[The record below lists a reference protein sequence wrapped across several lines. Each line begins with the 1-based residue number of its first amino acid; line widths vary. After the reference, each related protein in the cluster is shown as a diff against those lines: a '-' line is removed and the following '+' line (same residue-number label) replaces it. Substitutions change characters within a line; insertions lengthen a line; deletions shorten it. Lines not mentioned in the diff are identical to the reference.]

1 MSTGSQAERL
11 DRAVDQLLSGSRP
24 AADRSLEPLLDAASL
39 VRAAMPPIP
48 AAEDFESRLAGRI
61 EQGKRLVSPFDALER
76 FARRAQRH
84 PKRIIAAG
92 AVSSAAVGMTVT
104 ALALWRSRRH
114 AAASGLAAA
123 GRR

>member
-61 EQGKRLVSPFDALER
+61 EQGKRLVSPFM
-76 FARRAQRH
+76 
-84 PKRIIAAG
+84 G
-92 AVSSAAVGMTVT
+92 ASF
-104 ALALWRSRRH
+104 
-114 AAASGLAAA
+114 AAARESGDELRHRIVERELAVLLKE
-123 GRR
+123 